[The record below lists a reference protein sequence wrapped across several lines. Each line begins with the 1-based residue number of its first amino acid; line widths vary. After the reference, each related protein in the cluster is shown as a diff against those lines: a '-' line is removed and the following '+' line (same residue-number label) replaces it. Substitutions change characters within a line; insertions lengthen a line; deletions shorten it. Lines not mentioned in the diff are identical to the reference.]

1 MEKVNFPENTLLY
14 INQAFLTVKKN
25 KIIFYCGY
33 YVLGQIVEAS
43 NTPLDI
49 SSYTLKENEVK
60 MVKPQQDP
68 KTGEF
73 KGLYKTVGFLVVRG
87 STEEVFFNYGYEKKK
102 SKILYSH
109 YRRKIPNFFSGTIF
123 NRHRTMIGE
132 VEGKMSN
139 IFFFLP
145 SITDRSEKTDMYLNS
160 VSISPIDIIQKQL
173 IGWAETSFDP
183 SKLDTYGLEKNM
195 MTDAVIK

>member
-1 MEKVNFPENTLLY
+1 
-14 INQAFLTVKKN
+14 
-25 KIIFYCGY
+25 
-33 YVLGQIVEAS
+33 
-43 NTPLDI
+43 
-49 SSYTLKENEVK
+49 
-60 MVKPQQDP
+60 
-68 KTGEF
+68 
-73 KGLYKTVGFLVVRG
+73 
-87 STEEVFFNYGYEKKK
+87 
-102 SKILYSH
+102 
-109 YRRKIPNFFSGTIF
+109 
-123 NRHRTMIGE
+123 MIGE

>member
-1 MEKVNFPENTLLY
+1 
-14 INQAFLTVKKN
+14 
-25 KIIFYCGY
+25 
-33 YVLGQIVEAS
+33 
-43 NTPLDI
+43 
-49 SSYTLKENEVK
+49 
-60 MVKPQQDP
+60 
-68 KTGEF
+68 
-73 KGLYKTVGFLVVRG
+73 
-87 STEEVFFNYGYEKKK
+87 
-102 SKILYSH
+102 
-109 YRRKIPNFFSGTIF
+109 
-123 NRHRTMIGE
+123 MIGE

-173 IGWAETSFDP
+173 IGGAETSFDP